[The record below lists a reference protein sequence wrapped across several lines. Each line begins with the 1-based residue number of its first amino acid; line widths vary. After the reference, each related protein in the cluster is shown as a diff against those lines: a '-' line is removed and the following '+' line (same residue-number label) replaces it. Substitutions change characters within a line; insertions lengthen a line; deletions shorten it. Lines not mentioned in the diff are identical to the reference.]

1 MGSECTPPS
10 RPLENLMWC
19 ARLARCRE
27 SIPSLREGQ
36 VLPAHLAEDSWPGAR
51 RTGDGGRY
59 AHHID
64 ACYAFPSTCARMA
77 NGADSRPESQRSGQ
91 SSFGNQKANPL
102 SEGTNQRRRI
112 LSGMRPT
119 GKLHLG
125 NLVGAL
131 QNWVKL

>member
-59 AHHID
+59 ARTT
-64 ACYAFPSTCARMA
+64 STLATPFLPPVLGWRMA
-77 NGADSRPESQRSGQ
+77 QIRDLSLSVA
-91 SSFGNQKANPL
+91 GN
-102 SEGTNQRRRI
+102 
-112 LSGMRPT
+112 
-119 GKLHLG
+119 LHLETRR
-125 NLVGAL
+125 
-131 QNWVKL
+131 QTP